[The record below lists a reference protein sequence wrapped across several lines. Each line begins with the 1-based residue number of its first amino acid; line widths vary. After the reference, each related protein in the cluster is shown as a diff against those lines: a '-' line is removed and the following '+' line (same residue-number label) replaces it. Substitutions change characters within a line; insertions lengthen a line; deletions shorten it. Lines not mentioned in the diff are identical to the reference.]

1 MKQSTLPPHL
11 PQPPRNRAHYES
23 LYRYGYGGGAGDEND
38 VWHERRIPAN
48 LSAANVYR
56 MLPSASDFE
65 YGGYLTK
72 TRIRYV
78 VGAPESVSPPY
89 DLPCVFHSHPFA
101 HPYADAPSPLDIYQF
116 NKCEC
121 LRGYGRQS
129 LDLGVEQKSAGC
141 EDCTEIPGM
150 GNGAYGSR
158 DPATNGCWRG
168 ARNSPVYRIGH
179 SPARIPLPA
188 QAIEGPDQLGTAA
201 ERVHWYQKH
210 PDSPHRLVPRL
221 HRESLPSERQNHTIW
236 QVLWQGQCS

>member
-23 LYRYGYGGGAGDEND
+23 LYRYGYGGGAGDENA

-78 VGAPESVSPPY
+78 VGAPESVSPPC

-116 NKCEC
+116 IKCEC
-121 LRGYGRQS
+121 LRAVTVGNRWIWVWNKNRRTVKTVQKF
-129 LDLGVEQKSAGC
+129 LEWEMEHMVREILRLMDAGVA
-141 EDCTEIPGM
+141 
-150 GNGAYGSR
+150 
-158 DPATNGCWRG
+158 
-168 ARNSPVYRIGH
+168 H
-179 SPARIPLPA
+179 
-188 QAIEGPDQLGTAA
+188 AIHRYIEFAIRQLGF
-201 ERVHWYQKH
+201 RC
-210 PDSPHRLVPRL
+210 PRRQL
-221 HRESLPSERQNHTIW
+221 KDPTSWAPQLSESIGIRSTLIRRSA
-236 QVLWQGQCS
+236 